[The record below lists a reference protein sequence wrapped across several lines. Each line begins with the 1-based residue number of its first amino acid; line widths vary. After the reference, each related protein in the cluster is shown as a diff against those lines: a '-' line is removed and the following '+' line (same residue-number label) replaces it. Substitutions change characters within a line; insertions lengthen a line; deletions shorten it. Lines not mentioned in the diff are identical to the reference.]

1 MKLLA
6 RTLSRK
12 WELNSNWLTAGKE
25 CGSVFSSRLWGGA
38 LRDNTKNGCVAD
50 YFNLRL
56 GFDLQPIVRVKPTDV
71 LSFD

>member
-38 LRDNTKNGCVAD
+38 LRDDTKNGCVAD
-50 YFNLRL
+50 Y
-56 GFDLQPIVRVKPTDV
+56 VKTERN
-71 LSFD
+71 